1 MKHKISFLIL
11 ITILV
16 GSNICS
22 QQVYFNNRYDL
33 YSVGSWDA
41 VDNCIEVADGYI
53 VSGGTGHPLNYSWH
67 VIAFTLLNT
76 NGEIIW
82 TKLLGD
88 TLAQYYNGY
97 PGSLIQLIDGNYCFG
112 GGKRY
117 FGDTI
122 KDVAIICKLD
132 QNLDTLWLK
141 EYGNTDNIIDT
152 VNIGNQVKELNNSD
166 LILVG
171 SQYYYGIISK
181 HLLICTDSMGNKLW
195 EKTYGSTGISLAY
208 SVIQTTDGGFAIGG
222 FWYVP
227 GSTVYTG
234 DPIVIKTDSL
244 GNKEW
249 QKNLGGPF
257 QDSKG
262 ILCNSTN
269 SNFAI
274 ASMYADSLVGIDH
287 YYRRLHVSKCDIG
300 GNMIWDKK
308 YGESKTHNYLTN
320 IRSLA
325 DGSFIISGLITT
337 DFPHKSGWLM
347 KLSADGDSLWY
358 RLYDNLTGAMSENR
372 LYDVIP
378 TSDNGFL
385 ACGYVFPMQPDTG
398 TQDAW
403 VIKLDS
409 MGCDTPGCA
418 TGVYIP
424 IPQTVENEAFLLYPN
439 PASSALNCRLQIA
452 SPAFGMADCRSS
464 LFIYD
469 MFGRK
474 QEEIQIT
481 KGQKQVQID
490 VSSYSPGIYLAVLKN
505 KKTILGQ
512 RKFVVR

>member
-97 PGSLIQLIDGNYCFG
+97 PGSLIQLIDGNYCFS

-122 KDVAIICKLD
+122 KDVAIICKL
-132 QNLDTLWLK
+132 NSEWDTLWLK
-141 EYGNTDNIIDT
+141 EFGNRDNIIDT
-152 VNIGNQVKELNNSD
+152 VNIGSQVKETTNND
-166 LILVG
+166 LIIVG

-195 EKTYGSTGISLAY
+195 EKTYGNSGISLAY

-227 GSTVYTG
+227 GSTVNTG

-249 QKNLGGPF
+249 EKNLGGPF
-257 QDSKG
+257 KDNRALLCKG
-262 ILCNSTN
+262 TDGSI
-269 SNFAI
+269 I
-274 ASMYADSLVGIDH
+274 AGTMYADSMAGSPIHGDPYSRIYIVKLDNDGTI
-287 YYRRLHVSKCDIG
+287 
-300 GNMIWDKK
+300 IWDKK

-358 RLYDNLTGAMSENR
+358 RLYDNLHGSMSENY

-385 ACGYVFPMQPDTG
+385 ACGYVYPKLPDTG

-418 TGVYIP
+418 TGVNIYAPRTI
-424 IPQTVENEAFLLYPN
+424 ENEAFLLYPN
-439 PASSALNCRLQIA
+439 PANSALNCRLQIA
-452 SPAFGMADCRSS
+452 DCRSL

-474 QEEIQIT
+474 QEEIQIP
-481 KGQKQVQID
+481 KGQKEVRID
-490 VSSYSPGIYLAVLKN
+490 VSAYSVGIYVAVLKN
-505 KKTILGQ
+505 DKGVPGR